1 MDHSGRGFILLKLI
15 DDQQHTQHQALFPG
29 SRPAFRLWQYV
40 LQTMAG
46 PGERGMNLGISDSEY
61 ELSYICAL
69 ALGSAGFLSSME
81 WLCIEQTKMAENSN
95 TTLFDNEFC
104 TINDGKPFSETTW
117 LTCARLVR
125 DKIVGPT

>member
-1 MDHSGRGFILLKLI
+1 MINSIHNIKLCSQVPAQFSVSGN
-15 DDQQHTQHQALFPG
+15 T
-29 SRPAFRLWQYV
+29 Y

-81 WLCIEQTKMAENSN
+81 WLCIE
-95 TTLFDNEFC
+95 
-104 TINDGKPFSETTW
+104 
-117 LTCARLVR
+117 
-125 DKIVGPT
+125 